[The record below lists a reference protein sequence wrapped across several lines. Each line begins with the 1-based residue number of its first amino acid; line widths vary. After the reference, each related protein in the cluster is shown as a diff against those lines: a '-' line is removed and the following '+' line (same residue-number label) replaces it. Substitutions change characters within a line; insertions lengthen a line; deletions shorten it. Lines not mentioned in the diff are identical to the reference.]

1 MFRAEKI
8 LYTLLL
14 ALAAAFGTVAQEQPA
29 QPADPFAPAPEAVE
43 PAPEIPDVAWVRL
56 AHFSPNANELTVELA
71 PTSEDVAFTADAFDP
86 IAYQTFTEY
95 MEVPAGNYVV
105 TATGSED
112 VGALEEEF
120 SFARGNYYTLAAI
133 GMVLPPEA
141 QAEAEEDGEEEEG
154 AFVGFFRNLFG
165 GNGDADRDRLALQ
178 FSLFQ
183 DDLTRAPEE
192 GESLVRLVHAA
203 PGTEPGDLA
212 VMGEQG
218 TLIDGVAFGNASRY
232 EGFEGSMSEL
242 EVRLAGS
249 RAATL
254 VLDQLNLESG
264 NLNTVYLVGTPVEQA
279 PVEVLGSS
287 IAPVEAGA
295 AAGED
300 VAAGVAGDGE
310 AAGGGAGEEDA
321 EDAEDGAAD
330 DAADGA
336 EEPATDETEETD
348 GEDGADTG
356 DGAETEEA
364 PATEEEGAETEET
377 DGQ

>member
-8 LYTLLL
+8 LYALLL

-71 PTSEDVAFTADAFDP
+71 PTSEDVAFTADPFEP

-95 MEVPAGNYVV
+95 MEVPAGNYAV
-105 TATGSED
+105 TATGGED
-112 VGALEEEF
+112 VGTLEEEF

-141 QAEAEEDGEEEEG
+141 QAETEEDGEEQEG
-154 AFVGFFRNLFG
+154 GFVAFFRNLFG
-165 GNGDADRDRLALQ
+165 NGDGDAARDRLALQ

-203 PGTEPGDLA
+203 PGTEAVDLA

-232 EGFEGSMSEL
+232 EGYEGSMSEL

-254 VLDQLNLESG
+254 VLDQLSLESG

-279 PVEVLGSS
+279 PVAVLGSS
-287 IAPVEAGA
+287 IAPVEAGM

-310 AAGGGAGEEDA
+310 TAGGGAAWE
-321 EDAEDGAAD
+321 GAADDAADDATD

-348 GEDGADTG
+348 GE
-356 DGAETEEA
+356 GAE
-364 PATEEEGAETEET
+364 TEEEGAETEET

>member
-8 LYTLLL
+8 FYTLLL

-56 AHFSPNANELTVELA
+56 AHFSPNANDLTVELA
-71 PTSEDVAFTADAFDP
+71 PTSEDVAFTADAFEP
-86 IAYQTFTEY
+86 ISYQSFTEY
-95 MEVPAGNYVV
+95 VEVPAGNYMV

-112 VGALEEEF
+112 VGTLEEEF

-141 QAEAEEDGEEEEG
+141 QAEAEEDGEQEEG

-178 FSLFQ
+178 FSLFE
-183 DDLTRAPEE
+183 DDLARTPEE

-203 PGTEPGDLA
+203 PGTEAADLA

-218 TLIDGVAFGNASRY
+218 TLVDGIAFGNASRY
-232 EGFEGSMSEL
+232 ENFEGSMSEL

-254 VLDQLNLESG
+254 VLDQLSLEAG
-264 NLNTVYLVGTPVEQA
+264 NLNTIYLVGTPVEQA

-287 IAPVEAGA
+287 IAPVEAGM

-300 VAAGVAGDGE
+300 VAAGVGGEGE
-310 AAGGGAGEEDA
+310 AAGGGVGE

-348 GEDGADTG
+348 GEDGADAG
-356 DGAETEEA
+356 EDAETEEA